1 MNVDIIQALK
11 EYYSL
16 KKKYDLQINK
26 KKKSI
31 LRDTSLSK
39 LDKKKQVSKI
49 QKFCINCNK
58 QGGTIFSSNKY
69 ILSAVCGNTEDPCK
83 LKLEINRGVF
93 KDLRNV
99 ITYLKDD
106 NEKIKTK
113 IIMNKLDL
121 LFSYKSEQEVISEF
135 NELKDEFKTSSEVTE
150 QLKNAYLYIVD
161 NLNNLDKLKL
171 ATDTLYQQKEE
182 LRNLAKEYDETQRPS
197 YIKEMVE
204 KYVSFIQPLAQNIRE
219 LKYKKQHIECN
230 DGTLTHC
237 ANQYFNL
244 IQEPFTLEDFQQNF
258 SLEEVPAILSNT
270 R

>member
-1 MNVDIIQALK
+1 MNDEIIQALK
-11 EYYSL
+11 DYYSL
-16 KKKYDLQINK
+16 KKKYELQFNK

-31 LRDTSLSK
+31 LRDTSLSNS
-39 LDKKKQVSKI
+39 DKKKQISKI

-58 QGGTIFSSNKY
+58 PGGTIFSSNKN
-69 ILSAVCGNTEDPCK
+69 ILSAVCGNTKDPCN
-83 LKLEINRGVF
+83 LKIEINRGVF

-106 NEKIKTK
+106 NDKIKTR

-121 LFSYKSEQEVISEF
+121 LFSYKTENEVIAEF
-135 NELKDEFKTSSEVTE
+135 NELKDEYKTSSEVTE
-150 QLKNAYLYIVD
+150 QLRNAYLYIID

-171 ATDTLYQQKEE
+171 ATDALYQQREE
-182 LRNLAKEYDETQRPS
+182 LRNLAKEYDETKNPS

-204 KYVSFIQPLAQNIRE
+204 KYVSFIQPLANNIRE
-219 LKYKKQHIECN
+219 LKYKKQNIECN
-230 DGTLTHC
+230 DGTFIPC
-237 ANQYFNL
+237 AEHYYHL
-244 IQEPFTLEDFQQNF
+244 IQEPYTLADFQQNF